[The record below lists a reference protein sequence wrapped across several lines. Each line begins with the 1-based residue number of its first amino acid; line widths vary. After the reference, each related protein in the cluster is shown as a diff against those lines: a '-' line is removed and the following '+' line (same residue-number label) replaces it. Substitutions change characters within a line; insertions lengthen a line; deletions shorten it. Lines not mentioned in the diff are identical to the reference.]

1 MDEIKE
7 GIQYIFQTRN
17 ELTLAVSTSGHG
29 GMEAVFCNLV
39 EPGDK
44 VLVAVNGIWGERA
57 ANMASRYGKTNK
69 IYKSNDITIGFLLS
83 FTDSPSASVKY
94 NLGFLILQV
103 PQS

>member
-7 GIQYIFQTRN
+7 GIQYAFQTQN
-17 ELTLAVSTSGHG
+17 ALTLAVSTSGHG

-57 ANMASRYGKTNK
+57 ADMASRYGKLIVIK
-69 IYKSNDITIGFLLS
+69 QHYKSILLLNH
-83 FTDSPSASVKY
+83 F
-94 NLGFLILQV
+94 QV
-103 PQS
+103 PTL

>member
-44 VLVAVNGIWGERA
+44 VVIAVNGIWGERA
-57 ANMASRYGKTNK
+57 ANMAYRYGKF
-69 IYKSNDITIGFLLS
+69 TINRYLFIFQKLFYYS
-83 FTDSPSASVKY
+83 Y
-94 NLGFLILQV
+94 
-103 PQS
+103 

>member
-7 GIQYIFQTRN
+7 GIQYIFQTKN

-39 EPGDK
+39 EPGEK

-57 ANMASRYGKTNK
+57 ANMATRYGKYTQLK
-69 IYKSNDITIGFLLS
+69 LELTETHF
-83 FTDSPSASVKY
+83 P
-94 NLGFLILQV
+94 
-103 PQS
+103 